1 MFLNTFQAGEGE
13 IQFPSRK
20 AGFRQENGSSFTE
33 TGRGGGEYM
42 GTVPRDKDSRTVSS
56 DCFYFPSETGSKES
70 AASEDMEVV

>member
-1 MFLNTFQAGEGE
+1 
-13 IQFPSRK
+13 
-20 AGFRQENGSSFTE
+20 
-33 TGRGGGEYM
+33 M